1 MKKSLVTLVVVVALL
16 ALLTV
21 TALNGLNLGFTKIDG
36 VADGIVLGLDL
47 VGGSEITYEAEIP
60 EGTSEADVAA
70 GMKSA
75 VTMLRQRLDVLGYTE
90 ANVYESA
97 NHRIVVEIPNV
108 KDPEEAVQKLG
119 TTAVVTFVDADGKQW
134 LTGSDI
140 KSAYY
145 QFSPIDNSGVPKHH
159 VVLEFTQEGREKF
172 TEATKAVAGRDDGAN
187 FVAIVMDDSVIS
199 TPYVAASYASTGID
213 SDSAVISMGGEKDTA
228 EEATYLANIISA
240 GQMPFSLEC
249 VKLQAVGAT
258 LGEKSLESSLMA
270 GLIGIILV
278 CLFMLIAYRVM
289 GAISCIALAIYG
301 TAFCVVLSVFHIN
314 LSLPG
319 SAGIILT
326 IGMAVDANVIIYE
339 HIKEDLRLGKT
350 LRYAIDSGYHG
361 AARAII
367 DSNVTTIIAAAV
379 LLWQGTGAI
388 LSFAKTLLLGVVLS
402 MIVMLFFT
410 KLLLKTAVGL
420 KITNLKGYCV

>member
-1 MKKSLVTLVVVVALL
+1 
-16 ALLTV
+16 
-21 TALNGLNLGFTKIDG
+21 
-36 VADGIVLGLDL
+36 
-47 VGGSEITYEAEIP
+47 
-60 EGTSEADVAA
+60 
-70 GMKSA
+70 
-75 VTMLRQRLDVLGYTE
+75 
-90 ANVYESA
+90 
-97 NHRIVVEIPNV
+97 
-108 KDPEEAVQKLG
+108 
-119 TTAVVTFVDADGKQW
+119 
-134 LTGSDI
+134 
-140 KSAYY
+140 
-145 QFSPIDNSGVPKHH
+145 
-159 VVLEFTQEGREKF
+159 
-172 TEATKAVAGRDDGAN
+172 
-187 FVAIVMDDSVIS
+187 
-199 TPYVAASYASTGID
+199 
-213 SDSAVISMGGEKDTA
+213 
-228 EEATYLANIISA
+228 
-240 GQMPFSLEC
+240 
-249 VKLQAVGAT
+249 
-258 LGEKSLESSLMA
+258 
-270 GLIGIILV
+270 
-278 CLFMLIAYRVM
+278 M

-319 SAGIILT
+319 IAGIILT